1 MQPPSPRKPEPD
13 FRLEQTPRH
22 PIASTHHPQE
32 PADTALEDPA
42 GVADHLVGTCDA
54 GLVTAWAE
62 HHGAEPATGQATAS
76 GPATVVVNDQGSG
89 LRFNFPGASRF
100 RGVTWE
106 EWLAHFKDA
115 GLVFVFEITPPAGT
129 QVGARFGGAFYR
141 MLSRRDW
148 GHRPLATLATGAD
161 AGDQANDA

>member
-1 MQPPSPRKPEPD
+1 MPNPRPVE
-13 FRLEQTPRH
+13 
-22 PIASTHHPQE
+22 
-32 PADTALEDPA
+32 
-42 GVADHLVGTCDA
+42 
-54 GLVTAWAE
+54 
-62 HHGAEPATGQATAS
+62 ATAS

-106 EWLAHFKDA
+106 EWLAHFTDA

-148 GHRPLATLATGAD
+148 GDRPLATLATAAD
-161 AGDQANDA
+161 VGDQASDA